1 MLKLSMKSYVCL
13 STLLFIFSASLHAQ
27 PAKLRLPYVQQYGL
41 NATVVIEN
49 ARSGK
54 RIIFNPQRAATRFSP
69 ASTFKIANT
78 LILLEEKTIRD
89 ADEILPW
96 DGTKYD
102 FPDWNRDQNL
112 RSAFR
117 ASCVWFYQQLA
128 RRVPEARYRAYLRQL
143 RFGNATMGK
152 EVDNFW
158 LDGSLKIS
166 ALEQLAVL
174 RGIYERRFAFS
185 QANYSTL
192 KEVMLAEKTE
202 AYSLYAKTGWAARM
216 NPQVGWYV
224 GYIERGGETWLFALN
239 LDIAGPTYLEHRKKL
254 LYAALSE
261 LQIIPLK

>member
-1 MLKLSMKSYVCL
+1 MPKPSMKSFASL
-13 STLLFIFSASLHAQ
+13 GGFLFIFLVPQWAQ
-27 PAKLRLPYVQQYGL
+27 PAKLRLLYVQQHGL
-41 NATVVIEN
+41 KATVVIEN

-54 RIIFNPQRAATRFSP
+54 RTIFNSQRAAARFSP

-78 LILLEEKTIRD
+78 LILLEEKALRD
-89 ADEILPW
+89 ADETLPW
-96 DGTKYD
+96 NGTRYD

-117 ASCVWFYQQLA
+117 VSCVWFYQQLA

-185 QANYSTL
+185 QANYDTL
-192 KEVMLAEKTE
+192 REVMLAGKTE
-202 AYSLYAKTGWAARM
+202 QYSLYAKTGWAARM

-224 GYIERGGETWLFALN
+224 GYIERGGDIWFFVLN
-239 LDIAGPTYLEHRKKL
+239 LDVAGPADLEHRKKL
-254 LYAALSE
+254 LYAALAE
-261 LQIIPLK
+261 MQIIK